1 MPANARAS
9 GAKMFH
15 WGSVIPS
22 VGTKSDVARLD
33 LPPPSSARLRFPDS
47 VGRRFAIFADAEE
60 EFDWKGPFRREATS
74 TEAIDALPQ
83 ANRFFTERGCVPTYL
98 VDWPV
103 VANPAS
109 ATTMRTMAAEGCC
122 DIGTQLHP
130 WVNPPFNEEVSVYN
144 SYAGNLDRSLESAKL
159 KMLTDK
165 IKQETGVR
173 STVYRA
179 GRYGLGPN
187 TASVLVE
194 LGYRLDVSVRAT
206 FDYRAQGGP
215 DFSDHPIWPWA
226 LSDGLFEVPLTATK
240 TGLLRDR
247 LRFQDFAP
255 ARGFLART
263 GLFDRVPL
271 TPEGVRLHDALIA
284 IRQLLDSGHQ
294 LFSLS
299 FHTPTIVPGH
309 TPYVRNASDL
319 KKFWAWWDGVFNL
332 FAQHGVLPIRS
343 GEIVAAFEVV

>member
-1 MPANARAS
+1 
-9 GAKMFH
+9 MFH

-22 VGTKSDVARLD
+22 VGTNSDIARLD
-33 LPPPSSARLRFPDS
+33 LPPYPDARLKLPDS
-47 VGRRFAIFADAEE
+47 MGSRFAIFADAEE
-60 EFDWKGPFRREATS
+60 EFDWRRPFRREATS
-74 TEAIDALPQ
+74 TEAIDALPES
-83 ANRFFTERGCVPTYL
+83 NRFFTDRGCIPTYL

-109 ATTMRTMAAEGCC
+109 AAVMRAMVGDGCC

-130 WVNPPFNEEVSVYN
+130 WVNPPFDEAVTVFN
-144 SYAGNLDRSLESAKL
+144 SYAGNLPLPLEAAKL
-159 KMLTDK
+159 SRLTDK
-165 IKQETGVR
+165 IELETGVR

-179 GRYGLGPN
+179 GRYGVGPN
-187 TASVLVE
+187 TATLLAE

-206 FDYRAQGGP
+206 FNYRAQGGP
-215 DFSDHPIWPWA
+215 DFSAHPVWPWRIGPG
-226 LSDGLFEVPLTATK
+226 LSEVPLTATN
-240 TGLLRDR
+240 TGILRDKIGI
-247 LRFQDFAP
+247 QEYAP

-299 FHTPTIVPGH
+299 FHTPTVVPGH
-309 TPYVRNASDL
+309 TPYVRNANDL

-332 FAQHGVLPIRS
+332 FAKHSVLPVRS
-343 GEIVAAFEVV
+343 GEIVAALEAA